1 VKNQSI
7 ELSDAVVTFL
17 KDDLCHFHFT
27 ATDHEID
34 MASVKNIHDTIK
46 EHMTVDKCY
55 MIISTEPGARMSQ
68 EARDYASSKEFDEIA
83 LADAIL
89 RADYNHEMAANF
101 FIRFNRP
108 NRPVRLFPDKEHAIA
123 WINGL
128 RDGRDME

>member
-1 VKNQSI
+1 MKNKSI
-7 ELSDAVVTFL
+7 ELSDAVVNFL
-17 KDDLCHFHFT
+17 EDDLCHFHFT
-27 ATDHEID
+27 TTDHEID
-34 MASVKNIHDTIK
+34 VDSVKKIHDTIK
-46 EHMTVDKCY
+46 EHIVVDKCY
-55 MIISTEPGARMSQ
+55 MIISTEPGASMTQ
-68 EARDYASSKEFDEIA
+68 EARDYASSSEFDEIA

-128 RDGRDME
+128 RDGRDM